1 MAPPAASR
9 RYRWP
14 VSAYGGAGR
23 PRGTA
28 PEARYPAA
36 SIVARVPEVV
46 RAKALAAGAAHWLR
60 DLDDLVASL
69 EREWSMAVGRGYDG
83 GTEAFVAEA
92 TLADGSHAVLKP
104 LVPRAG
110 EAARHEITVLRLA
123 GGRGCARL
131 LRADEERGALL
142 LERLGRP
149 LHERALPLRKRHDI
163 LCSAGELWHGASS
176 SGCRPGCCA
185 PGSAFSPW
193 AGRCSPPP
201 IRSPGNGPC
210 PQPKVKS

>member
-28 PEARYPAA
+28 REARYPAA

-131 LRADEERGALL
+131 LRGRGARRAAARTARPPAARASASAAETTRHPLL
-142 LERLGRP
+142 GGGAMARGVVERVSTGLLCTRIGVQPVGRQM
-149 LHERALPLRKRHDI
+149 LATADQV
-163 LCSAGELWHGASS
+163 AG
-176 SGCRPGCCA
+176 
-185 PGSAFSPW
+185 
-193 AGRCSPPP
+193 
-201 IRSPGNGPC
+201 
-210 PQPKVKS
+210 